1 MVRAG
6 IADIPDRY
14 ESITYT
20 DENGKF
26 DFQGVPHM
34 TLNVFVER
42 KHFCWQRG
50 MLQVT
55 LDRLKK

>member
-20 DENGKF
+20 DKDGNF
-26 DFQGVPHM
+26 DFKGVPHM

-50 MLQVT
+50 ML
-55 LDRLKK
+55 